1 MPYINTNVQP
11 YNPQQST
18 GIADSLRNFFSAT
31 PGYYSQLPTMSPWQ
45 QAIGQNAAQTAW
57 AGMQQ
62 TPDIDRIAGAI
73 TDRYKNELMPTMAA
87 QLGGMGLGSSSAMEN
102 AMGQAQRGYQNDLAQ
117 LGYQNYWNRQN
128 QLMGMLNQGMQPQFQ
143 YEYNEPGTS
152 GFQKS
157 LPMILAIIGSIVSG
171 NPMPLLAGAASTLG
185 QVNQGTSGFN
195 QQRNYP
201 SVGAG
206 TNMESLFSGLGR

>member
-1 MPYINTNVQP
+1 MPYINTNVQQ

-18 GIADSLRNFFSAT
+18 GIADSLRNFFSST
-31 PGYYSQLPTMSPWQ
+31 PGYYNQLPTMSPWQ
-45 QAIGQNAAQTAW
+45 QAIAQNAAQTAW
-57 AGMQQ
+57 TGMQQ

-102 AMGQAQRGYQNDLAQ
+102 AMGQAQRGYQSDLAQ

-143 YEYNEPGTS
+143 YSYTPPQQS
-152 GFQKS
+152 QFMQV
-157 LPMILAIIGSIVSG
+157 LPALINAAVGIYTG
-171 NPMPLLAGAASTLG
+171 NPMAALSSLPKILKLL
-185 QVNQGTSGFN
+185 QGLQGNTENTQSGTGLQPKTPFN
-195 QQRNYP
+195 W
-201 SVGAG
+201 V
-206 TNMESLFSGLGR
+206 

>member
-1 MPYINTNVQP
+1 MPYINTNVQQ

-18 GIADSLRNFFSAT
+18 SVADSLRNFFSST
-31 PGYYSQLPTMSPWQ
+31 PGQFNQLPTMKPWQ
-45 QAIGQNAAQTAW
+45 QEIGQNAAQTAW
-57 AGMQQ
+57 AGMKQ

-143 YEYNEPGTS
+143 YSYTEPQQS
-152 GFQKS
+152 QFMQV
-157 LPMILAIIGSIVSG
+157 LPAIISAITGIATG
-171 NPMPLLAGAASTLG
+171 NPMGVLGSLPEILKLLGGQQGQQGQFNAGGPLPGLSP
-185 QVNQGTSGFN
+185 
-195 QQRNYP
+195 QQP
-201 SVGAG
+201 IK
-206 TNMESLFSGLGR
+206 LF

>member
-1 MPYINTNVQP
+1 MPYINTNVQQ
-11 YNPQQST
+11 YNPQPST
-18 GIADSLRNFFSAT
+18 GIADSLRNFFKST
-31 PGYYSQLPTMSPWQ
+31 PGYYGQLPTMSPWQ
-45 QAIGQNAAQTAW
+45 QNIAQNAAQTAW
-57 AGMQQ
+57 TGMQQ

-102 AMGQAQRGYQNDLAQ
+102 AMGQAQRGYQSDLAQ

-128 QLMGMLNQGMQPQFQ
+128 QLMGMLNQGMQPQFMYDYTQ
-143 YEYNEPGTS
+143 PGKS

-157 LPMILAIIGSIVSG
+157 LPMILSIIASIASG
-171 NPMPLLAGAASTLG
+171 NPLPLLAGASSTLG
-185 QVNQGTSGFN
+185 QFNQGTSGFG
-195 QQRNYP
+195 QQYNYP

-206 TNMESLFSGLGR
+206 TSMESLFSGLGI

>member
-18 GIADSLRNFFSAT
+18 SIADSLRNFFSST
-31 PGYYSQLPTMSPWQ
+31 PEYYSQLPTMSPWQ
-45 QAIGQNAAQTAW
+45 QSIGQNAAQTAW

-102 AMGQAQRGYQNDLAQ
+102 AMGQAQRGYQSDLAQ

-128 QLMGMLNQGMQPQFQ
+128 QLMGMLNQGMQPQFT
-143 YEYNEPGTS
+143 YTYNEPGSS
-152 GFQKS
+152 GFEKS
-157 LPMILAIIGSIVSG
+157 LPMILSIIESIATG
-171 NPMPLLAGAASTLG
+171 NPMPLIKGTASTLG
-185 QVNQGTSGFN
+185 KFNQGTSGFN

-206 TNMESLFSGLGR
+206 TDITSLFSGLGL

>member
-1 MPYINTNVQP
+1 MPYINTNVQQ

-18 GIADSLRNFFSAT
+18 GIADSLRNFFSST
-31 PGYYSQLPTMSPWQ
+31 SGYYNQLPTMSPWQ
-45 QAIGQNAAQTAW
+45 QAIAQNAAQTAW
-57 AGMQQ
+57 TGMQQ

-102 AMGQAQRGYQNDLAQ
+102 AMGQAQRGYQSDLAQ

-143 YEYNEPGTS
+143 YSYTPPQQS
-152 GFQKS
+152 QFMQV
-157 LPMILAIIGSIVSG
+157 LPALINAAVGIYTG
-171 NPMPLLAGAASTLG
+171 NPMAALSSLPKILKLL
-185 QVNQGTSGFN
+185 QGLQGNTENTQSGTGLQPKTPFN
-195 QQRNYP
+195 W
-201 SVGAG
+201 V
-206 TNMESLFSGLGR
+206 

>member
-1 MPYINTNVQP
+1 MPYINANTQP

-18 GIADSLRNFFSAT
+18 SIADSLRNFFSST
-31 PGYYSQLPTMSPWQ
+31 PGQFNQLPTMSPWQ
-45 QAIGQNAAQTAW
+45 QSIGQNAAQTAW

-62 TPDIDRIAGAI
+62 TPDIDRLASSI

-102 AMGQAQRGYQNDLAQ
+102 AMGQAQRGYQSDLAQ

-143 YEYNEPGTS
+143 YSYSPPQQSQFMQVLPSIIS
-152 GFQKS
+152 G
-157 LPMILAIIGSIVSG
+157 IAAIATG
-171 NPMPLLAGAASTLG
+171 NPMGALGSLPEILKLLQGQQGQQGQFNTGGPLPGLS
-185 QVNQGTSGFN
+185 
-195 QQRNYP
+195 QQQP
-201 SVGAG
+201 IK
-206 TNMESLFSGLGR
+206 LF

>member
-1 MPYINTNVQP
+1 MPYINTNVQQ

-18 GIADSLRNFFSAT
+18 SVADSLRNFFSST
-31 PGYYSQLPTMSPWQ
+31 PGQFNQLPTMKPWQ
-45 QAIGQNAAQTAW
+45 QEIGQNAAQTAW
-57 AGMQQ
+57 AGMKQ

-87 QLGGMGLGSSSAMEN
+87 ELGGMGLGSSSAMEN

-143 YEYNEPGTS
+143 YSYTEPQQS
-152 GFQKS
+152 QFMQV
-157 LPMILAIIGSIVSG
+157 LPAIMSAVVGAYSG
-171 NPMPLLAGAASTLG
+171 NPAAILSALPDILKLLGGQQGQQGQFNAGGPLPGLS
-185 QVNQGTSGFN
+185 S
-195 QQRNYP
+195 QQP
-201 SVGAG
+201 IK
-206 TNMESLFSGLGR
+206 LF